1 MILTMANK
9 RADGMCF
16 FNDNFIFLKLKRH
29 LLEAIKF
36 AAVYNV
42 EDSFFALC

>member
-1 MILTMANK
+1 MILTMANE

-29 LLEAIKF
+29 LLVAFKF
-36 AAVYNV
+36 AAAYNV
-42 EDSFFALC
+42 EDIFFALC